1 MICMKI
7 ALRGMN
13 TMSESM
19 SVNEQ
24 VKEMRMKQIEDE
36 ITLFELKTLISDMD
50 TDKLNAISAEL
61 NELGKPLFSNET
73 KREIELKIRL
83 KGNTEYQSLIIER
96 KALEKQI
103 KVNAVKIDFL
113 IFEMKLSMSD
123 KSTSDAIDRLTTQ
136 LVRGIRIQE

>member
-1 MICMKI
+1 
-7 ALRGMN
+7 MN

-83 KGNTEYQSLIIER
+83 KSNTEYQALVIER

-103 KVNAVKIDFL
+103 KENAVKIDFL

>member
-1 MICMKI
+1 
-7 ALRGMN
+7 
-13 TMSESM
+13 MSESM

-83 KGNTEYQSLIIER
+83 KSNTEYQALVIER

-103 KVNAVKIDFL
+103 KENAVKIDFL